1 MQEPDFSGWRR
12 NELAAHELPAISR
25 ARNAAWSLRDTL
37 PAQNLP
43 SRGTSAALVA
53 VAALQSVLTS
63 GIVFGWA
70 PLQLMLQAEGVYG
83 DACRD
88 GPPCQEQAVR
98 RPLTIS
104 PLSPFCRDAAG

>member
-1 MQEPDFSGWRR
+1 MQEADLEGWRR
-12 NELAAHELPAISR
+12 DQLADHELPAISG
-25 ARNAAWSLRDTL
+25 ARNAAWSLREAP

-43 SRGTSAALVA
+43 GRGVSVALVA

-88 GPPCQEQAVR
+88 GPPCQEQAVSC
-98 RPLTIS
+98 PFTIS
-104 PLSPFCRDAAG
+104 LV